1 MTRVKILG
9 AGSIGNHLAHGC
21 RQQGWAVTICDID
34 RDALRRTRDEIYPGR
49 YGAWDEAITLATP
62 DEVADAAFDIVIV
75 GTPPDSHVAVAMT
88 ALDVSAP
95 RLLLIEKPLATPSLA
110 GCDQLAARAAATGT
124 RVLVGYNH
132 RLTDHTLRAR
142 TWLAECELGA
152 PLTLEAVFR
161 EHWGGIFA
169 AHPWLAGPADSYLGF
184 TERGGGALC
193 EHSHALNIWQYFA
206 ELTGQGRVARVSA
219 AIDEV
224 AEGGARY
231 DRVAQLSLTCEGGML
246 GTVVQDVVT
255 RPPRKAVRLQC
266 ERGHLEWQVN
276 VDDGH
281 DLVRL
286 QADGAE
292 PREERVA
299 KRRPDD
305 FRGEIAHLGALLE
318 HPQQSSPLD
327 LVRGMDTMRVIAAA
341 LESARSGR
349 AVVVDYDAPTP
360 ELPC

>member
-1 MTRVKILG
+1 MTTVQIIG

-21 RQQGWAVTICDID
+21 RQLGWAVTLCDID
-34 RDALRRTRDEIYPGR
+34 RDALRRTREQIYPER
-49 YGAWDEAITLATP
+49 YGAWDDAIALATP
-62 DEVADAAFDIVIV
+62 DEIGANPFDVVIV
-75 GTPPDSHVAVAMT
+75 GTPPDSHVAVALG
-88 ALDVSAP
+88 ALSRTPP
-95 RLLLIEKPLATPSLA
+95 RLLLIEKPLATPNLA
-110 GCDQLAARAAATGT
+110 GCDQLAARAAEAGS

-132 RLTDHTLRAR
+132 RLTDHTVLAR
-142 TWLAECELGA
+142 DWLAVADLGS

-169 AHPWLAGPADSYLGF
+169 AHPWLAGPSDSYLG
-184 TERGGGALC
+184 TTARGGGALC

-206 ELTGQGRVARVSA
+206 DLCGQGRVVRVSA

-224 AEGGARY
+224 VGEGVRY

-255 RPPRKAVRLQC
+255 RPPRKALRLQC
-266 ERGHLEWQVN
+266 ERGYLEWRVN
-276 VDDGH
+276 VDAGH

-286 QADGAE
+286 QRDGGE

-305 FRGEIAHLGALLE
+305 FRGEVAHLGALLDD
-318 HPQQSSPLD
+318 PSQASPLD
-327 LVRGMDTMRVIAAA
+327 LRWGMDTMRVIGAA
-341 LESARSGR
+341 LQSASSGR
-349 AVVVDYDAPTP
+349 AVDVDYAAATP